1 MTRARPGRRAGSVDL
16 PPVSGSDAGMAFTR
30 IVCVFFALSSYPL
43 ALWLLVVPDGFW
55 SLLGVGG
62 NPFVQAIYAGAITA
76 EGVMFTLG
84 ARQPARYA
92 VFFEYMLVYKTVA
105 VLAGARVWLT
115 LTDAPL
121 GGLAI
126 LGGWAV
132 AGAVSGLVVVRNR
145 RARTPAPG

>member
-1 MTRARPGRRAGSVDL
+1 MALTR
-16 PPVSGSDAGMAFTR
+16 T
-30 IVCVFFALSSYPL
+30 VCILFALSSHPL
-43 ALWLLVVPDGFW
+43 ALWMLAAPDAFW

-62 NPFVQAIYAGAITA
+62 NPFAQAIYAGAIAA

-84 ARQPARYA
+84 ARNPARYA
-92 VFFEYMLVYKTVA
+92 VFFEYVLVYKTLA

-115 LTDAPL
+115 LPEPRL

-132 AGAVSGLVVVRNR
+132 AGAVAGAVVW
-145 RARTPAPG
+145 RTRSASQPAAG

>member
-1 MTRARPGRRAGSVDL
+1 
-16 PPVSGSDAGMAFTR
+16 MALTR
-30 IVCVFFALSSYPL
+30 IVCVLFALSSYPL
-43 ALWLLVVPDGFW
+43 ALWLLVAPDAFW

-62 NPFVQAIYAGAITA
+62 NPFAQAIYAGAIAA

-92 VFFEYMLVYKTVA
+92 VFFEYMLVYKTLA

-115 LTDAPL
+115 LDDAPL

-132 AGAVSGLVVVRNR
+132 AGAVSGVVVL
-145 RARTPAPG
+145 RTRSAHTAAPS

>member
-1 MTRARPGRRAGSVDL
+1 
-16 PPVSGSDAGMAFTR
+16 MALTR
-30 IVCVFFALSSYPL
+30 IVCVLFALSSYPL
-43 ALWLLVVPDGFW
+43 AAWLLVAPDAFW

-62 NPFVQAIYAGAITA
+62 NPFAQAIYAGAIAA

-92 VFFEYMLVYKTVA
+92 VFFEYMLVYKTLA
-105 VLAGARVWLT
+105 VLAGARVWLG
-115 LTDAPL
+115 LPEAPM

-132 AGAVSGLVVVRNR
+132 AGVVSGAVVFHTR
-145 RARTPAPG
+145 RVPAASLHR